1 MTTVR
6 DEAPPRTLQSTETLD
21 QTPETTSRQPAR
33 PGVAAMVG
41 GAALFAYALYRG
53 TNSRAQG
60 RARAHEQDGSEP
72 HPADGELPI
81 ETCVTIN
88 HPHDELFAFWHRF
101 ENLPKFMKH
110 LESVHETGD
119 RRSHWVAKV
128 PAGGPVEWDAEIVEE
143 ENGRMISWRSLPG
156 SQVSNA
162 GTVWFDDAPGGR
174 GTIVRVQM
182 EAEPSGGGAVAHALG
197 KALEP
202 LTTRQVHEDLRR
214 FKNLMEAGE
223 IPTNDGQP
231 VGKRGAIDVR
241 NPL

>member
-1 MTTVR
+1 
-6 DEAPPRTLQSTETLD
+6 
-21 QTPETTSRQPAR
+21 
-33 PGVAAMVG
+33 MVG

-60 RARAHEQDGSEP
+60 RARAREHGDAERHPSE
-72 HPADGELPI
+72 AELPI

-88 HPHDELFAFWHRF
+88 HPHTELFAFWRRF
-101 ENLPKFMKH
+101 ENLPQFMRH

-119 RRSHWVAKV
+119 RRSHWIAHV
-128 PAGGPVEWDAEIVEE
+128 PAGGSVEWDAEIVEE
-143 ENGRMISWRSLPG
+143 EDGRMISWRSLPG
-156 SQVSNA
+156 SQVHNV
-162 GTVWFDDAPGGR
+162 GTVWFEDAPGGR
-174 GTIVRVQM
+174 GTVVRVQM
-182 EAEPSGGGAVAHALG
+182 EAEPGGGGGVAHALG

-214 FKNLMEAGE
+214 FKSLMEAGE